1 MDVVKT
7 KKKSYWQ
14 QHYRLIIAGAL
25 VSVVALTLIVFSSR
39 DEVNVERSKL
49 LLGTVQRGELKVVV
63 DGYGVLRSQKQVLL
77 TALTP
82 ATVQEIVLRPGAQVS
97 EDSIILRLSNPELM
111 QQVEIAQIALEQE
124 KANLRR
130 LVLTNQREILTEKS
144 TLVELNAALQA
155 ATLRRDAEADL
166 VDKGIIPQITY
177 KSTLLQ
183 QEQAQKR
190 FAFQQERINQLI
202 KVVSESEMIQK
213 RQIEQAEANFL
224 SIQQRADRLIVRA
237 GITGELQRLPVVLG
251 QSVIA
256 GQELALVGSDKD
268 LVALIRV
275 SQAKAEQLK
284 IGQPVEINTRRE
296 TAAGE
301 ITRITPEVRE
311 GTIEVEVTFSE
322 GVPASARPELNVDAR
337 IFTATLENSLFM
349 ERPINVQSNS
359 KGSLFKLAKNNNF
372 AERKELVF
380 GEDSGRFIQV
390 LSGATENDSFIISEV
405 ANLHNINRVHLVD

>member
-7 KKKSYWQ
+7 KKKPYWQ